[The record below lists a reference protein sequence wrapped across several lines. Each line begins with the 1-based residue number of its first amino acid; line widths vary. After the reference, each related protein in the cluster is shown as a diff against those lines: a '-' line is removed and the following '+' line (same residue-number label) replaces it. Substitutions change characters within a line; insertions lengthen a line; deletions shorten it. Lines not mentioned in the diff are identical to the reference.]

1 MRQKKKILTELIKKL
16 MSKKK
21 AAGIKYQ
28 LLFIMQKK
36 WWCFR
41 S

>member
-1 MRQKKKILTELIKKL
+1 MRQKKNILTGLTKKL
-16 MSKKK
+16 ISKKK

-36 WWCFR
+36 W
-41 S
+41 